1 MKYITLI
8 IGLLVMGCGKT
19 DDAPNGNERK
29 LTAEEKKVVGTY
41 GDEDKDDGDTWRAV
55 YRANGIVEG
64 YKNGEKQPQESKW
77 KIVDGELHITS
88 EMATVVAIINKDG
101 GITIIATIEDGK
113 RKDVSKEE
121 QQQFILK
128 KIK

>member
-8 IGLLVMGCGKT
+8 IGLLVVGCGKT

-29 LTAEEKKVVGTY
+29 LTAEEKRVVGTY

-77 KIVDGELHITS
+77 KIVDGEIHITS

-101 GITIIATIEDGK
+101 GFTPIATIEDGK
-113 RKDVSKEE
+113 REDLSKE
-121 QQQFILK
+121 QQQQLTLK